1 MLKVGITG
9 GIGSGKST
17 ASKYFAKL
25 GAFIFDADTE
35 AKNLIETKETV
46 QNELIEEF
54 GTDIITPQ
62 GKIDKSKLARV
73 AFQNEDHQ
81 QRLNFVIHPYIFDL
95 IDREF
100 TRVSASSKY
109 KIFLVDGAMIY
120 ESGFDA
126 HLDYIVVVTALLMHR
141 MNRALKRGNLS
152 REDVLKRMDFQLP
165 EEEKV
170 NLADF
175 VIHNDGSE
183 STLKK
188 NIAKIFKKLV

>member
-35 AKNLIETKETV
+35 AKQLIETKETV

-81 QRLNFVIHPYIFDL
+81 QRLNFVIHPYIFNL

-100 TRVSASSKY
+100 DRVSAGSKY

-120 ESGFDA
+120 ESGFDV
-126 HLDYIVVVTALLMHR
+126 HLDYVVVVTALLMHR

>member
-35 AKNLIETKETV
+35 AKQLIETKETV

-81 QRLNFVIHPYIFDL
+81 QRLNFVIHPYIFNL

-100 TRVSASSKY
+100 DRVSAGSKY

-120 ESGFDA
+120 ESGFDV
-126 HLDYIVVVTALLMHR
+126 HLDYVVVVTALLMHR

-152 REDVLKRMDFQLP
+152 REEVLKRMDFQLP